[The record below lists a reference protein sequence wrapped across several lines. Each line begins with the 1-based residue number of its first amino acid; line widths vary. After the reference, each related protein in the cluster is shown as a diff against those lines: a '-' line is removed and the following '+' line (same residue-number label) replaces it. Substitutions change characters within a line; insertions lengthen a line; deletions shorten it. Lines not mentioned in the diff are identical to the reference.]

1 MITGRETANTAAAD
15 LKALC
20 ETVVRHNPTTA
31 VAAFNTDQLPE
42 PRSALVLACVL
53 QLTDTDDGA
62 RFWWQY
68 AAGAGQP
75 AAYCLYPHH
84 LALGETHAARWWHTQ
99 TNEAQPKPTTRTPRR
114 RTPVPWD
121 DDMVPA
127 VLRDGDGASTTT
139 LLHILRRLAS
149 HVSRPRSAVV
159 AEPMTYMP
167 IAVAVGYLREP
178 DSELPLAAPDSAR
191 QIRTRLAAAAEQPDR
206 PTDLPA
212 RRQARRARRAEA
224 DPAERLSHRQSTKP
238 QLAETDTLPGVLK
251 FPGGVP
257 AALTSLERSGLG
269 PAVHRLRR
277 VRGGAGRCRPRPG
290 RRTSG
295 SPHRPAA
302 VRWLAADRPAV
313 SGPDVN
319 GTNTGERPA
328 CAVRRASC
336 AVNWSGPSAILPR
349 ASMHRSPHPRV
360 NQANCRLLAN

>member
-1 MITGRETANTAAAD
+1 MTTLQDILSRALLAPDRTVPRDTAPPQDAGPAHRPVITGRETANTAAAD

-75 AAYCLYPHH
+75 AAYCLYLHH
-84 LALGETHAARWWHTQ
+84 LALGETHTARWWHTQ
-99 TNEAQPKPTTRTPRR
+99 TNEVQPKPTTRTPPRR

-178 DSELPLAAPDSAR
+178 DSELPLPAPDFAR

-224 DPAERLSHRQSTKP
+224 DPAERRSHRQVD
-238 QLAETDTLPGVLK
+238 E
-251 FPGGVP
+251 
-257 AALTSLERSGLG
+257 AATR
-269 PAVHRLRR
+269 
-277 VRGGAGRCRPRPG
+277 
-290 RRTSG
+290 
-295 SPHRPAA
+295 
-302 VRWLAADRPAV
+302 
-313 SGPDVN
+313 
-319 GTNTGERPA
+319 
-328 CAVRRASC
+328 
-336 AVNWSGPSAILPR
+336 
-349 ASMHRSPHPRV
+349 
-360 NQANCRLLAN
+360 